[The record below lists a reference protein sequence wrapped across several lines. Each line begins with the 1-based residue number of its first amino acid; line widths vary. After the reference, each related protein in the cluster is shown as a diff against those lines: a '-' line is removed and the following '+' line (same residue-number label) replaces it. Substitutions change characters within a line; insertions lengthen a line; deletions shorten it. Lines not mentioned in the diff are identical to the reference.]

1 MASRLTGD
9 ARGRRLA
16 GSNHIATR
24 RFAWRV
30 RAEHGPRRPYVEST
44 IVSESPEP
52 SPCGGL
58 RSVTVR
64 WTNQHQLVD
73 AFLVVVGPR
82 AVPSSPRHANI
93 PLRSSPSRKRE
104 GVVGFF

>member
-30 RAEHGPRRPYVEST
+30 RAEHGPRRPYIEST
-44 IVSESPEP
+44 ILSANLQNPAHAAACVRDREVDEP
-52 SPCGGL
+52 TPAS
-58 RSVTVR
+58 
-64 WTNQHQLVD
+64 
-73 AFLVVVGPR
+73 
-82 AVPSSPRHANI
+82 
-93 PLRSSPSRKRE
+93 
-104 GVVGFF
+104 